1 MVETVTRSASL
12 KGESPAGFA
21 LGIVVG
27 ASCCIG
33 IGERKVRIAAVNIS
47 SARVPPQKMATSECA
62 RAAADDLQPKMSNF
76 NYVD

>member
-1 MVETVTRSASL
+1 MVKTVTHSASL
-12 KGESPAGFA
+12 KGENPAGFA

-47 SARVPPQKMATSECA
+47 SARVPPTKSGL
-62 RAAADDLQPKMSNF
+62 LQSVRLPLPTICNQR
-76 NYVD
+76 